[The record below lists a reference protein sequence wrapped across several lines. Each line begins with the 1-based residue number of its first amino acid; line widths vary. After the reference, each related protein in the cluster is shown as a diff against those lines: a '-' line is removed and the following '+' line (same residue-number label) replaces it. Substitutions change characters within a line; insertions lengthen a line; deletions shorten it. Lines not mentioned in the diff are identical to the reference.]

1 MQEML
6 SGMKNQPETAY
17 QIAAHVKWVT
27 GDFKDF
33 SPWMQRAAIS
43 ETLSHLEHMVMEGI
57 LERQFDGG
65 KVKYVPVNTGRPK

>member
-6 SGMKNQPETAY
+6 GGMNGSPKTAF

-27 GDFKDF
+27 GDFNDF
-33 SPWMQRAAIS
+33 TPWMQRAAIG

-57 LERQFDGG
+57 LERQFDDGQ
-65 KVKYVPVNTGRPK
+65 VKYVPVNTGRTK